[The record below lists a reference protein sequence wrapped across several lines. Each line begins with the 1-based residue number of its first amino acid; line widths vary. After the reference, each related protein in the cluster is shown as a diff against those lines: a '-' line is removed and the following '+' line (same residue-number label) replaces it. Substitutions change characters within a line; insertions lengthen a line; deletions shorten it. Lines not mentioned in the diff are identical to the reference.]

1 MPADTLS
8 TAFDKV
14 RPGGFVGISCMSVFA
29 WYDWFA
35 HAASKVAN
43 PPTMPPYSEVMDKLY
58 AGRAWGD
65 SSYMETALKEAGAER
80 VHVMAGKEL
89 VDCGTPEE
97 FVGILVRLSRFLFR
111 VLRSLIIILT

>member
-35 HAASKVAN
+35 LAASKVAN
-43 PPTMPPYSEVMDKLY
+43 PPTMPPYSEVMDRLY
-58 AGRAWGD
+58 SGRPWGD
-65 SSYMETALKEAGAER
+65 SKYMETALKEAGAER
-80 VHVMAGKEL
+80 VHAVAGKEL

-97 FVGILVRLSRFLFR
+97 FVDMLVCLSRFLFR
-111 VLRSLIIILT
+111 FLRSLIGVLI